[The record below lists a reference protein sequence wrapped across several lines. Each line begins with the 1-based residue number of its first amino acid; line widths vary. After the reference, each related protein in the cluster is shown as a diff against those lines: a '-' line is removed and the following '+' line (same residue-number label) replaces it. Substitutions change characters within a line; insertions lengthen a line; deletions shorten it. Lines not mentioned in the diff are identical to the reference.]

1 MWPPLLPLDGT
12 LMTLFLSS
20 DETYQVKLPLFEGPL
35 DLLLHLIERQE
46 LDITKISLAQVTD
59 QYLEYISRLEK
70 LHLEILA
77 DFLVVAAKLLLIKS
91 QVLLPRPE
99 AQPPDVDEE
108 DPGEALARQ
117 LREYKQFKTVAQYL
131 KDRTASGARTFVR
144 IAPPPKLPRQV
155 DLSDVALDDLL
166 AAWRQTL
173 LAQPKDETLPAS
185 ATEPIITIGDRM
197 ALLRRRLAR
206 ERSITFS
213 NLLAE
218 AHSRLEVIVTFIA
231 LLEMFRSREITLRQE
246 TLFGEIY
253 IEATPSPPAP
263 AQPADTRAKE
273 SGE

>member
-131 KDRTASGARTFVR
+131 KDRMASGARTFVR

-166 AAWRQTL
+166 AAWCQTL

-253 IEATPSPPAP
+253 IGATPSPPPP
-263 AQPADTRAKE
+263 AQPAGARAEE